1 MPASPLVPRNSFIF
15 KHTRHA
21 TLLCLLAASI
31 APRIS
36 YAQGSSTPAMTDPA
50 GTQVIDIGAGPLPT
64 VLNLFAQTVD
74 ISLSFDAALLAGQH
88 SPGLRGR
95 FNATTGFQRILQG
108 SGFEAIPSGPSRW
121 MLRAL
126 PDTTAASA
134 TDDNIA
140 ALDTVTIAGA
150 YREGD
155 APNTGYTVTTTASAT
170 KLDLAPKETPQ
181 SITTFTAQ
189 QIQDQGLLTLSEVL
203 DQTPGITL
211 VTAGVAGAGS
221 QPIYSRTFPVTS
233 VQMDGV
239 MASTYILSGSASG
252 DIGMQDSFLYE
263 RIDVIRG
270 SNSLTG
276 GAGDA
281 SASLNF
287 VRKHP
292 YLDPYLSASLK
303 YGSWNTRRAEV
314 DYSTPL
320 SDRLRIRLA
329 AAAQEGDHWV
339 DGVSSDRKALSLI
352 GALDVTDNDRI
363 SLGVTHYDFKLNGAS
378 PHGITRY
385 SEVYDYTDG
394 SGLHAEET
402 EAVDRNFNNA
412 TPWSRTHRKYTNLFA
427 SWEHTFDNDWL
438 VKASFN
444 YANNK
449 DDKLYGEIGTTYY
462 VPRAD
467 RASYS
472 ARRDNR
478 ENEVKAFDLHL
489 KGSFELA
496 GRQQDFVVGANYY
509 AVHRKLHWG
518 YASEDTSQLDSGVL
532 QVGAGP
538 QHQSLCSDA
547 AFAQINDIYYDSKIG
562 MLDQLIEWWYEDRD
576 MGWDPGVFPSE
587 ENFAKER
594 DEIIQKRTEQCT
606 YRSGISIEEWN
617 NNSGNKAPAIDT
629 DSANM
634 FNQQITTHTRTRQT
648 GIYFASHLRPF
659 SRAHLI
665 LGGRWAKDRNDDP
678 YFTCSTKASQT
689 YVDYCNGNYVRR
701 AATQYKL
708 EPKFLPYAGLIYEI
722 TPQINAYASYTTTY
736 VRDINSNNTTNLATG
751 DWLPPVRS
759 ITYEG
764 GLKGA
769 FFDDRLNVAASYFKM
784 RQKDFPYQT
793 YDANTSGTTDNGWR
807 VYGWEFNIAGAITPN
822 WNMAAGFVKQKQVV
836 PSNPGEILLGA
847 RDDFTASYRAPEKSF
862 KLFTTYS
869 FDKLMLGLGWR
880 WQSSTQSA
888 WIPTN
893 KTQVEQE
900 MMKQDAYQV
909 FDLMA
914 RYQIDRNFS
923 MQLNVNNVF
932 DKVYYQHERSY
943 ISGAPR
949 NAMLTLNY
957 RM

>member
-1 MPASPLVPRNSFIF
+1 MSPHTAT
-15 KHTRHA
+15 HTRTA
-21 TLLCLLAASI
+21 PAACFTLNMTLVCLLMAFHPSQPA
-31 APRIS
+31 
-36 YAQGSSTPAMTDPA
+36 YAQTAGVQETGTPRS
-50 GTQVIDIGAGPLPT
+50 GEQHNLDIAAGPLAL
-64 VLNLFAQTVD
+64 VLTQFAQATGAT
-74 ISLSFDAALLAGQH
+74 LSFDADSLAGLN
-88 SPGLRGR
+88 SDGLKGS
-95 FNATTGFQRILQG
+95 FTVPAGFQRILKG
-108 SGFEAIPSGPSRW
+108 SGYEAAVRGAGRYILQR
-121 MLRAL
+121 R
-126 PDTTAASA
+126 
-134 TDDNIA
+134 DDGGSDADNVA
-140 ALDTVTIAGA
+140 ALDSITVAGS
-150 YREGD
+150 YLEGE
-155 APNTGYTVTTTASAT
+155 APNTSYTVGSTASAT
-170 KLDLAPKETPQ
+170 KLDLALKETPQ
-181 SITTFTAQ
+181 SVTTFTAQ
-189 QIQDQGLLTLSEVL
+189 QIQDQGLLSLGEVL

-252 DIGMQDSFLYE
+252 DIGMQDPFLYE
-263 RIDVIRG
+263 RIDIIRG

-292 YLDPYLSASLK
+292 YAERHIEANVK
-303 YGSWNTRRAEV
+303 YGSWNNRRAEL
-314 DYSTPL
+314 DFSTPIN
-320 SDRLRIRLA
+320 DRLRVRLA
-329 AAAQEGDHWV
+329 TAAQQGDHWV
-339 DGVSSDRKALSLI
+339 DGASTDRKALSLI
-352 GALDVTDNDRI
+352 GALDVTGSDRL
-363 SLGVTHYDFKLNGAS
+363 SLGVTHYDFRLKGAS

-385 SEVYDYTDG
+385 SEVQDYTDG
-394 SGLHAEET
+394 SGLHAEPT
-402 EAVDRNFNNA
+402 QAVDRNFNNA
-412 TPWSRTHRKYTNLFA
+412 TPWSRTDRKYTNLFA
-427 SWEHTFDNDWL
+427 SWEHAFENDWL
-438 VKASFN
+438 LKASYN
-444 YANNK
+444 YAHNR

-462 VPRAD
+462 VPSAD

-478 ENEVKAFDLHL
+478 ENEVNAVDLHL

-518 YASEDTSQLDSGVL
+518 YASEDTSLLDSGVL
-532 QVGAGP
+532 QVGSGP
-538 QHQSLCSDA
+538 QHQSLCSDE
-547 AFAQINDIYYDSKIG
+547 AFADLNNQRETYLPYAELIWGSMEAFNAHFDEQI
-562 MLDQLIEWWYEDRD
+562 QT
-576 MGWDPGVFPSE
+576 
-587 ENFAKER
+587 
-594 DEIIQKRTEQCT
+594 RTEACE
-606 YRSGISIEEWN
+606 YKSGISIDEWN
-617 NNSGNKAPAIDT
+617 TSGGDKAPTID
-629 DSANM
+629 ANGNTL
-634 FNQQITTHTRTRQT
+634 FDRRITTHTKTRQT
-648 GIYFASHLRPF
+648 GVYFASHLRPF
-659 SRAHLI
+659 SRTHLI

-678 YFTCSTKASQT
+678 YFSCSADAGT
-689 YVDYCNGNYVRR
+689 YQAYCDGNYDGR
-701 AATQYKL
+701 AATQHKL
-708 EPKFLPYAGLIYEI
+708 SPKFLPYAGLIYEI

-793 YDANTSGTTDNGWR
+793 YDVNTSGTTDNGWR
-807 VYGWEFNIAGAITPN
+807 VYGWEFNVAGAVTPQ
-822 WNMAAGFVKQKQVV
+822 WNIAAGFVKQKQVV
-836 PSNPGEILLGA
+836 PMNPGEVLLGA

-862 KLFTTYS
+862 KLFTTYR
-869 FDKLMLGLGWR
+869 FDRLMLGLGWR

-893 KTQVEQE
+893 KTQVEQQ
-900 MMKQDAYQV
+900 MMKQDGYHIV
-909 FDLMA
+909 DLMA
-914 RYQIDRNFS
+914 RYRLNKNFS

-949 NAMLTLNY
+949 NFLLTANY
-957 RM
+957 RY